1 MGDISLA
8 WFPTLPRPGVD
19 VQHAFVEVRVGG
31 SSPGLSRAVA
41 GGIPGTRGDS
51 SLHHIRRHADHVCLA
66 VDLASTIGED
76 GECVVVLDEDPGLF
90 QDLECLGVDRVDIA
104 RRQHP
109 YSETGLCRASGPA
122 PSGGLLMKF

>member
-8 WFPTLPRPGVD
+8 WFATLPRPGVD

-76 GECVVVLDEDPGLF
+76 GECVVRLD
-90 QDLECLGVDRVDIA
+90 QDSRPLENCQACGMDVVDVA

-109 YSETGLCRASGPA
+109 YSETGLCRAAGPA